1 MATLTRPWEDV
12 EIPASTR
19 AGGPRHAARGSGSH
33 WVLTPALLFVATV
46 AAHLAFATRMRAPII
61 HTDELAYLDI
71 ARWLAHGGLPP
82 RLEYY
87 PGYSLALAPLAW
99 VFRSPL
105 SLYRAALALNAALAG
120 LTTLGVWAL
129 VPRLAPDLS
138 RRTRTL
144 VTVAVALYPMFLLGS
159 DLAMSENLFI
169 PGFVGLVL
177 AVSWAAGRGG
187 AARWAAVGAA
197 GGALA
202 LVHPRGLAVGVALLL
217 VGVMTLRPWGRL
229 RGLVGT
235 AALFAGVA
243 ATAVPGRLLIGVVGR
258 GATAN
263 AYRVSDILGRF
274 GSLGH
279 LGNEVAGHAL
289 YAVAATFGLA
299 VLGMGAASVAGWRL
313 LRGADSATSAA
324 AAFCGI
330 GFVAVLLLSSLFL
343 TNATRLDHFIYG
355 RYDEGVLAPLLVL
368 GLVCAVHLR
377 DRARV
382 WAILGWIAAVAV
394 VAGGTAE
401 VVWAAHR
408 GHATGSLVRPNVMG
422 VDVVLVMTHFR
433 LNAVAL
439 AAWGAGG
446 ALLALVAFRRRTW
459 AGVLV
464 LIAGFAP
471 SAATASLDMAHGSA
485 ARAGQRVVADALDAI
500 HDRFGG
506 ATGCLA
512 DDLATFSLWHA
523 ANDRLFHPLV
533 ELSGF
538 DSRRS
543 ERPCSEL
550 VVSGRTDLASVYPGA
565 RMVVPENNGPGYSQA
580 LWVLPGELATRLD
593 AAGWLL
599 PPATP
604 GALPAGARRVQLAVA
619 GEGSPLRMRADGRA
633 DLEVTV
639 RHAGGAS
646 PWPNAA
652 GLGGDTGAVEVVATW
667 SPAPVPG
674 LPPSPAPP
682 AASAP
687 PVPVA
692 TAIAELPRSL
702 LPGEQVRTRVR
713 LVARAADGHAL
724 TPGRYLVHLEVVQ
737 EGQPGTF
744 ALVDGHPAD
753 RLVEVSPGG

>member
-1 MATLTRPWEDV
+1 MPPLATLTRPWEDV
-12 EIPASTR
+12 EIPEPCR
-19 AGGPRHAARGSGSH
+19 AQVPRHGRGPGSY

-46 AAHLAFATRMRAPII
+46 AAHLALATRMRAPII

-71 ARWLAHGGLPP
+71 ARWLAHGGLTP

-105 SLYRAALALNAALAG
+105 SLYRAALVLNAALAG
-120 LTTLGVWAL
+120 LTTLGAWAL
-129 VPRLAPDLS
+129 VPRLAPDCS

-144 VTVAVALYPMFLLGS
+144 ITVAVALYPMFLLGS
-159 DLAMSENLFI
+159 NLAMSENLFI
-169 PGFVGLVL
+169 PGFLGLVL
-177 AVSWAAGRGG
+177 LVYWAAGRAG
-187 AARWAAVGAA
+187 AARWATVGAG

-202 LVHPRGLAVGVALLL
+202 LVHPRGLAVMVALLL
-217 VGVMTLRPWGRL
+217 VGVATLRPWGRL
-229 RGLVGT
+229 RALSAT
-235 AALFAGVA
+235 LALFAGVA

-279 LGNEVAGHAL
+279 LGDEVAGHAL
-289 YAVAATFGLA
+289 YAVAATSGLVVFG
-299 VLGMGAASVAGWRL
+299 MSAACVAGWRL
-313 LRGADSATSAA
+313 LRGRDLATSAA
-324 AAFCGI
+324 AAFCGV

-343 TNATRLDHFIYG
+343 TNATRLDHFVYG

-368 GLVCAVHLR
+368 GLIGAVRLR

-382 WAILGWIAAVAV
+382 WPILGRFAAVAAV
-394 VAGGTAE
+394 GAGTAE

-408 GHATGSLVRPNVMG
+408 GHTTGSLVRPNVMG
-422 VDVVLVMTHFR
+422 VDVVLVMTHFH
-433 LNAVAL
+433 LNAFAL
-439 AAWGAGG
+439 AAWGVGG
-446 ALLALVAFRRRTW
+446 ALLALVAFRRQTW

-485 ARAGQRVVADALDAI
+485 ARAAQRVVADALDSI

-506 ATGCLA
+506 ATGCLG

-533 ELSGF
+533 ELTGF
-538 DSRRS
+538 DSRKS

-550 VVSGRTDLASVYPGA
+550 VVSGRSDLASVYPGA
-565 RMVVPENNGPGYSQA
+565 RMVLPENNGPGYSQA
-580 LWVLPGELATRLD
+580 LWVLPGDLAHRLD

-599 PPATP
+599 PAATP
-604 GALPAGARRVQLAVA
+604 GALPDGARRAQLALA
-619 GEGSPLRMRADGRA
+619 DSRSTLRVRADGRA
-633 DLEVTV
+633 ELGVLV

-652 GLGGDTGAVEVVATW
+652 GLGAETGAVEVMATW
-667 SPAPVPG
+667 APAPVANLAAPG
-674 LPPSPAPP
+674 LATP
-682 AASAP
+682 AAA
-687 PVPVA
+687 PVA

-702 LPGEQVRTRVR
+702 LPGEQVLTKVA
-713 LVARAADGHAL
+713 LVARAADGRAL
-724 TPGRYLVHLEVVQ
+724 TPGRYLVHLDVIQ
-737 EGQPGTF
+737 DGQPGTF

-753 RLVEVSPGG
+753 RQVEVTPAG